1 MHSSSVIYLGVNHR
15 RFCWVPQ
22 LAGEFQK
29 PAKAAQGMC
38 KIFILISWNHS
49 NLWSK
54 ISFSCGFWEEPFT
67 SKLNM
72 RMWTIQFCC
81 KNATGN
87 NCCNCRPPCT
97 TPGLVTIVR
106 TQDTKSVF
114 LAAQENFSLF
124 FLSCD
129 QIIPIVVDCRSG
141 WQYWAMRRIYEYCS
155 HILSPQLPTVILCN
169 LGGVTTDFSLCHKV
183 TKWIVFSWCNIPVSH
198 PPTRK

>member
-1 MHSSSVIYLGVNHR
+1 MLNFCFVLGTYSAY
-15 RFCWVPQ
+15 F
-22 LAGEFQK
+22 LL
-29 PAKAAQGMC
+29 
-38 KIFILISWNHS
+38 KICD

-67 SKLNM
+67 NKLNI
-72 RMWTIQFCC
+72 RMWTLWFCR
-81 KNATGN
+81 KNATGD

-97 TPGLVTIVR
+97 STSTRPR
-106 TQDTKSVF
+106 YNTQDSGHKISI
-114 LAAQENFSLF
+114 AAQENFSLF

-155 HILSPQLPTVILCN
+155 HILSPQLPTVIICN

-183 TKWIVFSWCNIPVSH
+183 TKWIVFSWFNIPVAH
-198 PPTRK
+198 TPTRK